1 MEIPSLGSAAQAAI
15 QGLKKAQDQ
24 TQQAAEN
31 IAQGSLDPEDI
42 VSLSLAALGVKAN
55 AAVLKSTDEQTKS
68 LLDMLA

>member
-1 MEIPSLGSAAQAAI
+1 MEVPSLGSAAQAAI
-15 QGLKKAQDQ
+15 QGLKKAEEQ

>member
-1 MEIPSLGSAAQAAI
+1 MEVSSLGSAAQAAI
-15 QGLKKAQDQ
+15 QGLKKAEDQ

-55 AAVLKSTDEQTKS
+55 AAVLKSTNEQTKS

>member
-1 MEIPSLGSAAQAAI
+1 MEVPSLGSAAQAAI
-15 QGLKKAQDQ
+15 QGLKKAEDQ

-55 AAVLKSTDEQTKS
+55 AAVLKSTNEQTKS

>member
-1 MEIPSLGSAAQAAI
+1 MEVPSLGSAAQAAI
-15 QGLKKAQDQ
+15 QGLKKAEEQ

-55 AAVLKSTDEQTKS
+55 AAVLKSTNEQTKS

>member
-1 MEIPSLGSAAQAAI
+1 MEVPSLGSAAQAAI
-15 QGLKKAQDQ
+15 QGLKKAEDQ
-24 TQQAAEN
+24 TQQAAAN

-55 AAVLKSTDEQTKS
+55 AAVLKSTNEQTKS

>member
-1 MEIPSLGSAAQAAI
+1 MEVSSLGSAAQAAVE
-15 QGLKKAQDQ
+15 GLKRAEQK

-55 AAVLKSTDEQTKS
+55 AAVLKSANEQTKS
-68 LLDMLA
+68 LLDMMA

>member
-1 MEIPSLGSAAQAAI
+1 MEVPSLGSAAQAAI

-55 AAVLKSTDEQTKS
+55 AAVLKSTNEQTKS